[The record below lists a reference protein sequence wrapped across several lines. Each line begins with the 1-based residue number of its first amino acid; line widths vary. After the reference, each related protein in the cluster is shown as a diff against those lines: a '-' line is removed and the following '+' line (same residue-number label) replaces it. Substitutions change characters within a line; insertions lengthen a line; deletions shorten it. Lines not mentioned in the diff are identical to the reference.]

1 MWMLLVSQLVIQ
13 ASAPPLTPAEAARV
27 LRSSHSDRDLTDY
40 RAVPAQ
46 ELPDA
51 VPVVEKKPVVE
62 HKPEFVPL
70 NCCSQYVIPAPHPVV
85 EVIVR
90 KEGR

>member
-1 MWMLLVSQLVIQ
+1 MWFFLVAQLV
-13 ASAPPLTPAEAARV
+13 ARPTPEEAVRV

-40 RAVPAQ
+40 RAAPT
-46 ELPDA
+46 PDLRVA
-51 VPVVEKKPVVE
+51 VPVVVE
-62 HKPEFVPL
+62 HKPAQQPAAPSFPPL
-70 NCCSQYVIPAPHPVV
+70 NCCGVYHLPAPHPVV